1 MANVEGTFYSATT
14 QRRGVTPVSPPN
26 AVDDP
31 VTPLNPPGSNPVHD
45 PLTLGIPANGLS
57 LIGQELSIGLASSG
71 VTGVLSGTDWDKFNS
86 FSLSDGLV
94 IIGGAVQTG
103 NDITYDTVWQVR
115 ISDVLYSPLVS
126 TLISF
131 PVTSSGFTRIDLT
144 VLDNSGVISRVAG
157 TEVAVGSPVTAPSV
171 PANSVALQE
180 VTIIDTG
187 ISAVT
192 NFALSSF
199 VRFDINNQGLNG
211 TQRSNAR
218 TNIGAIG
225 GTIASGQVAFGTG
238 AGTIGGGN
246 VLTWNEGRLNI
257 VSVRVPSLTTYRDAD
272 VLSVGTA
279 AQFFEMGARKGSV
292 FTSAIRVSGV
302 LLSDGNNGH
311 LAASVLSGGSL
322 VEYLRLIANGNLL
335 IGTPTDSGDK
345 LRVNGTVRID
355 TISNLG
361 TAATVLLTKSA
372 TGVISE
378 RTLAEVST
386 DMSSVLFTSQT
397 LTASQKIQARVN
409 IGSTS
414 ATPQVIATAG
424 AINDL
429 AITSNHLVFTGASVV
444 LSGIVSGLDGEEI
457 TILNASGS
465 NLELLSQSALS
476 IEANRFASGVIVPN
490 LSIVRLKY
498 RTTTARWVLENV
510 GINDGRYVRKDVS
523 DTFVGVLSGSGNPS
537 GIRVISS
544 SKNDTE
550 TSSIVEFGVSNVR
563 TISIGRYIN
572 GPNLGASA
580 LRIHEPTISQG
591 SLFFIPKLAAGLS
604 LTASINKD
612 TGRIFHARSGA
623 SNESVRR
630 DELYLNYSQ
639 TVATTGTINDL
650 AINADCKLLI
660 LTGADD
666 LTGVVPV
673 DNTRL
678 LRIEARGASRIIR
691 HESASSTAANRFSIG
706 SDLTINAGEV
716 YQFIYT
722 DSRWRRIL

>member
-45 PLTLGIPANGLS
+45 PVTLGTPANGLS
-57 LIGQELSIGLASSG
+57 LVGQQLSIGLASASA
-71 VTGVLSGTDWDKFNS
+71 TGALSSTDWDKFNS

-103 NDITYDTVWQVR
+103 NDINYDTVWQVR

-225 GTIASGQVAFGTG
+225 GTIASGQVAVGTG
-238 AGTIGGGN
+238 VNTIGGGN

-257 VSVRVPSLTTYRDAD
+257 VSVGVPSLTTYRDAD

-335 IGTPTDSGDK
+335 IGTPTDSGNK

-355 TISNLG
+355 TINNLG

-378 RTLAEVST
+378 RTLAELASDGLGSKWT
-386 DMSSVLFTSQT
+386 DITGGIYRNGAV
-397 LTASQKIQARVN
+397 A
-409 IGSTS
+409 IG
-414 ATPQVIATAG
+414 
-424 AINDL
+424 
-429 AITSNHLVFTGASVV
+429 
-444 LSGIVSGLDGEEI
+444 
-457 TILNASGS
+457 
-465 NLELLSQSALS
+465 
-476 IEANRFASGVIVPN
+476 
-490 LSIVRLKY
+490 
-498 RTTTARWVLENV
+498 RTTIQTNT
-510 GINDGRYVRKDVS
+510 
-523 DTFVGVLSGSGNPS
+523 TFVVQSLQTNLDNNYFALVNNAATFNLFEQNGKGELTIRTSGGFGFTYFQVVDSSGNNYFRVFGQGDSSTVFADTNFFTAKSSDFTAHTGVGGTHFFNIKLNS
-537 GIRVISS
+537 G
-544 SKNDTE
+544 
-550 TSSIVEFGVSNVR
+550 TSVFNINTDSLITTNANFVFG
-563 TISIGRYIN
+563 
-572 GPNLGASA
+572 
-580 LRIHEPTISQG
+580 
-591 SLFFIPKLAAGLS
+591 
-604 LTASINKD
+604 D
-612 TGRIFHARSGA
+612 ARNFSFG
-623 SNESVRR
+623 
-630 DELYLNYSQ
+630 
-639 TVATTGTINDL
+639 TTTGTKIGTANTQKL
-650 AINADCKLLI
+650 AFWNATPIVQPLETSLANTPNTGDTDTNNLI
-660 LTGADD
+660 TALKNIILNTG
-666 LTGVVPV
+666 L
-673 DNTRL
+673 
-678 LRIEARGASRIIR
+678 ARAS
-691 HESASSTAANRFSIG
+691 
-706 SDLTINAGEV
+706 
-716 YQFIYT
+716 
-722 DSRWRRIL
+722 